1 MSLALAQMVME
12 TMEMAMQ
19 MVRFTCIVFAHLI
32 WTSYLMYSITFAID
46 ETDLHVQ
53 SLDSGTTEGVGEIP
67 LYPFSLQFQ
76 QILVCSLM
84 PNPALAEFYHPPK
97 GV

>member
-1 MSLALAQMVME
+1 MKRFVILYTFGGMIKFSKSWIGHQE

-53 SLDSGTTEGVGEIP
+53 SLDSGTTEGVGEA
-67 LYPFSLQFQ
+67 SDTE
-76 QILVCSLM
+76 
-84 PNPALAEFYHPPK
+84 LAPRDEQ
-97 GV
+97 G

>member
-1 MSLALAQMVME
+1 MVME

-53 SLDSGTTEGVGEIP
+53 SLDSGTTEGVGEA
-67 LYPFSLQFQ
+67 SDTE
-76 QILVCSLM
+76 
-84 PNPALAEFYHPPK
+84 LAPRDEQ
-97 GV
+97 G